1 MIPVGVY
8 IIDEHE
14 PVRTALVERLGHA
27 ERIQIIG
34 HTGLADMVVQ
44 EVTEKKPDIVLLE
57 VKRSD
62 GMGLELLR
70 QLAALASPPKLVVL
84 TSYPSSWEKDAAS
97 RAGAAS
103 YLLKDIES
111 EDLIENLSLIL
122 EKK

>member
-8 IIDEHE
+8 IVDEHE

-34 HTGLADMVVQ
+34 HTGHADMVIQ
-44 EVTEKKPDIVLLE
+44 EVSEKKPDVVLLE

-84 TSYPSSWEKDAAS
+84 TSNPSSWEKDAAS
-97 RAGAAS
+97 RAGAVS

-111 EDLIENLSLIL
+111 EDLIENLSLI
-122 EKK
+122 

>member
-1 MIPVGVY
+1 VNPVGVY
-8 IIDEHE
+8 IVDEHE
-14 PVRTALVERLGHA
+14 PVRAALVERLGHA

-34 HTGLADMVVQ
+34 HTGHAAIVVQ

-70 QLAALASPPKLVVL
+70 QLAALPSPPKLVVL
-84 TSYPSSWEKDAAS
+84 TSYPSNWEKDAAI

-103 YLLKDIES
+103 YFLKDIES
-111 EDLIENLSLIL
+111 EELIENLTLIL
-122 EKK
+122 E